1 MKRGSNLV
9 FLIDTS
15 GSMESSDK
23 LPLLQQAFSMLA
35 GNLSGK
41 DRISIVTYASLERIV
56 LSGCSGSDATRMI
69 RVIRSLEADGST
81 NGEAGFEAA
90 YKTAYKTAQESFIDG
105 GVNRIIMASDG
116 DLNVGMSSESALLD
130 YVDQKRETGIY
141 LSVLGFGAGNYKD
154 NKMETLADHGNF
166 HYIDSAD
173 EAEKVL
179 VDDMAAN
186 LVPLTGDVKIQ
197 VEFNPAEVKGYHLI
211 GYENR
216 AMADEEFENDS
227 ADAGDIGPNAQFTV
241 AYEIVPV
248 GSDFE
253 IGASN
258 LKHQGAS
265 TGTAMPDE
273 WLTCAMR
280 YKPVGESAVRE
291 QRAVV
296 SSNDLAVSPSD
307 DRKFAAAVI
316 EFGMVL
322 RDSEQRGTATL
333 DTARELL
340 DESHPNAKRRELG
353 ELINQAQSLK

>member
-1 MKRGSNLV
+1 MTRGSNLV

-41 DRISIVTYASLERIV
+41 DRISIATYASLERIV
-56 LSGCSGSDATRMI
+56 LSGCPGSDATRMI
-69 RVIRSLEADGST
+69 RAIRSLEADGST

-90 YKTAYKTAQESFIDG
+90 YETAQESFIDG
-105 GVNRIIMASDG
+105 GVNRIIMASDS

-154 NKMETLADHGNF
+154 NKIETLADHGNF
-166 HYIDSAD
+166 HYIDPTD

-186 LVPLTGDVKIQ
+186 LVPLADDVKIQ
-197 VEFNPAEVKGYHLI
+197 VEFNPAEVKGYRLI

-258 LKHQGAS
+258 LKYQGAR

-291 QRAVV
+291 RRAVV

-307 DRKFAAAVI
+307 DWKFAAAVI